1 MSFWAVVN
9 TAAQLSERT
18 FMSKVVKYKRKGEC
32 LQLEQNDLQGICQFA
47 IESLQRHGGRNAKYA
62 NTEQER
68 QRFLNDVIEYFRCLY
83 DANTGKEQDQM
94 LIPSVESLCLY
105 LGISRTTLFNYCN
118 RSPEWQETVNMARN
132 AIATARTELAT
143 HFKIPP
149 LLHLFDMVNNH
160 PQYYNTS
167 QFVIS
172 AESPQDTMSPS
183 ITTTELSRIA
193 DSTPPQLPET
203 FSED

>member
-1 MSFWAVVN
+1 MGSLGN
-9 TAAQLSERT
+9 TAACARKDT
-18 FMSKVVKYKRKGEC
+18 MSKTIKYKRKGEC

-62 NTEQER
+62 NTEEER
-68 QRFLNDVIEYFRCLY
+68 QRFVNDCIGYFRCLY
-83 DANTGKEQDQM
+83 DANQEKEQDQM
-94 LIPSVESLCLY
+94 LIPSVEGLCLY
-105 LGISRTTLFNYCN
+105 LGISRVTLFNYCK
-118 RSPEWQETVNMARN
+118 RSDEWSETVNMARN

-160 PQYYNTS
+160 PRYYNTS

-172 AESPQDTMSPS
+172 TEQPEDTQTPQIAESQ
-183 ITTTELSRIA
+183 LARIA
-193 DSTPPQLPET
+193 VGAEAEPQLPDES
-203 FSED
+203 FSQ